1 MRGVKLMLR
10 GEIRSTPTARWMP
23 FTAEQTIEATRSAF
37 RWEAHLR
44 AGPFHALALAVTDGY
59 ESGQGWMMVR
69 AGGVLRLAR
78 NEGPDVDEGELQ
90 RYLAEIVACPPA
102 LALNPSLEWTE
113 IGPSTLRVRDRAA
126 DAGVLVDVEIGSDGR
141 PLSCRAD
148 RPRAV
153 GKRAVVTPWSRT
165 FAEPREWE
173 GLRVPTRLEAAW
185 HAEDGV
191 FTYVRE
197 ETTSL
202 TGTALKALS
211 RFKPTQKLDQT
222 NHGPCGGAAPSSR

>member
-1 MRGVKLMLR
+1 VIETSTPVERLRAFALPGGETALHGVRGVKLILR
-10 GEIRSTPTARWMP
+10 GEIRSSPTARWMR

-37 RWEAHLR
+37 RWDARLHV
-44 AGPFHALALAVTDGY
+44 GPFHAVALAVTDAY
-59 ESGQGWMMVR
+59 ESGHGWMVVR

-78 NEGPDVDEGELQ
+78 SEGPDVDKGELQ

-102 LALNPSLEWTE
+102 LALHPSLEWTE
-113 IGPSTLRVRDRAA
+113 IGPSTLRVKDRAE
-126 DAGVLVDVEIGSDGR
+126 DAGVVVDFEIGSDGR

-153 GKRAVVTPWSRT
+153 GKQAVVTPWSGT

-185 HAEDGV
+185 HLEDGP

-202 TGTALKALS
+202 TVQ
-211 RFKPTQKLDQT
+211 R
-222 NHGPCGGAAPSSR
+222 

>member
-1 MRGVKLMLR
+1 VIETSTPVERLRAFALPGGETALRGVRGVKLILR
-10 GEIRSTPTARWMP
+10 GEIRSAPTARWMP

-37 RWEAHLR
+37 RWDARLR
-44 AGPFHALALAVTDGY
+44 TGPFHALALAVTDGY
-59 ESGQGWMMVR
+59 ESGHGWMVVR

-78 NEGPDVDEGELQ
+78 NEGPEVDKGELQ

-113 IGPSTLRVRDRAA
+113 IGDSTLRVRDRTEDSAI
-126 DAGVLVDVEIGSDGR
+126 VVDFEIGSDGR

-153 GKRAVVTPWSRT
+153 GKRAVVTPWSGT

-185 HAEDGV
+185 HVEDGP

-197 ETTSL
+197 EITSVAVL
-202 TGTALKALS
+202 
-211 RFKPTQKLDQT
+211 
-222 NHGPCGGAAPSSR
+222 H